1 MNSSSKVSQLYK
13 SIYLNPLNIVWSVFN
28 SIMLMFCNVG
38 LFVFR
43 TTSFEAKVECGFVG
57 HRFDENTSIAE
68 TVSVSTSEVDDAIG
82 LHV

>member
-1 MNSSSKVSQLYK
+1 
-13 SIYLNPLNIVWSVFN
+13 
-28 SIMLMFCNVG
+28 MLMFCNVG

-43 TTSFEAKVECGFVG
+43 TASLKLMFEFGFVG

-68 TVSVSTSEVDDAIG
+68 TVSGSTSEVDDAIG

>member
-1 MNSSSKVSQLYK
+1 
-13 SIYLNPLNIVWSVFN
+13 
-28 SIMLMFCNVG
+28 MLMFCNVG

-82 LHV
+82 LYV